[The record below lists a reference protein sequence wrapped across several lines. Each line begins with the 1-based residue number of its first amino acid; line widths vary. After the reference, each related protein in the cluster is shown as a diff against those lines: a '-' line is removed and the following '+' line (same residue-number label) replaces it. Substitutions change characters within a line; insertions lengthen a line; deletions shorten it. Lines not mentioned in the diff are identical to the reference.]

1 MRKIAAAA
9 VMVALVASPA
19 FAQGNKK
26 GSSTNEW
33 QKMQDEQRARENKDV
48 DKAYSETMKRSR
60 GQAAPAYDPWGNVRP
75 ADKK

>member
-1 MRKIAAAA
+1 MSKIAAAT
-9 VMVALVASPA
+9 VMIALIAGPA
-19 FAQGNKK
+19 LAQGSKK

-33 QKMQDEQRARENKDV
+33 QKMQDEQQTREKKDI

-75 ADKK
+75 AEKK

>member
-1 MRKIAAAA
+1 MKKIAAAA
-9 VMVALVASPA
+9 VMIALVAGPA
-19 FAQGNKK
+19 FAQGSKK

-60 GQAAPAYDPWGNVRP
+60 GQAAPTYDPWGNVRP

>member
-9 VMVALVASPA
+9 VMIALVAGPA
-19 FAQGNKK
+19 FAQKK

-48 DKAYSETMKRSR
+48 DKNYNEAMKRSR
-60 GQAAPAYDPWGNVRP
+60 SQAAPAYDPWGNVRP

>member
-1 MRKIAAAA
+1 MRRIAAAA
-9 VMVALVASPA
+9 VIVALMAGPA
-19 FAQGNKK
+19 FAQGSKK

-33 QKMQDEQRARENKDV
+33 QKLQDEQAAREKKDV

-75 ADKK
+75 PEKK